1 MFECFSAESVRESGY
16 FVKFMGS
23 CDGWFWWHFE
33 SSPRE
38 ESVSKQ
44 EKLLASVSSQTRVLL
59 RHDKND
65 DGDDDDDDNDDEW
78 RLCGQ
83 KRKKG
88 NGLPWE
94 TCHPISSSSVDDHHL
109 QGHC

>member
-1 MFECFSAESVRESGY
+1 
-16 FVKFMGS
+16 
-23 CDGWFWWHFE
+23 

-44 EKLLASVSSQTRVLL
+44 EKLVALVSRPQTRVLL
-59 RHDKND
+59 RQKYDEND
-65 DGDDDDDDNDDEW
+65 DENSDDDEW

-88 NGLPWE
+88 FLPWE
-94 TCHPISSSSVDDHHL
+94 TCRSSL
-109 QGHC
+109 ILLCC